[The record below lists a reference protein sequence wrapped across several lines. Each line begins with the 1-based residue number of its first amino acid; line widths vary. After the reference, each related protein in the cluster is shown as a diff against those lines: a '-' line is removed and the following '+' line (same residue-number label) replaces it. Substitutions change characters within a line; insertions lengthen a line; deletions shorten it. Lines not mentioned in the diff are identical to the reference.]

1 MNNILVT
8 GSTGQLGSD
17 VVKELLKRGYSTL
30 SPNRS
35 ELNLC
40 SEDNIRNY
48 ILNSNCEAIVHC
60 AAYTQVDKAEDEKDL
75 CIKINATATKH
86 IVKCAKIL
94 DIPMIY
100 ISTDYVFDGTKD
112 GEYTEN
118 DETNPINIYGESK
131 LAGEKYVQEILD
143 KYYIVRTSWVFNIN
157 GKNFIETML
166 RLSKAN
172 NQLSIVNDQ
181 IGSPTY
187 TKDLSR
193 LLVDMLETSKYGL
206 YHATNEG
213 YCSWYEFANTIFKLA
228 NINIDINSF
237 DEKYWD
243 IDSTPLRNLDGRL
256 NMTYEQ
262 LEELVKVLNK
272 EEHDLSKHKNF
283 DYKILKELKERNI
296 I

>member
-86 IVKCAKIL
+86 IAKCAKIL

-112 GEYTEN
+112 GKYTEN

-213 YCSWYEFANTIFKLA
+213 YCSWYEFADTIFKLA
-228 NINIDINSF
+228 NINIDIKAINSN
-237 DEKYWD
+237 KYA
-243 IDSTPLRNLDGRL
+243 SRAKRPMNS
-256 NMTYEQ
+256 
-262 LEELVKVLNK
+262 K
-272 EEHDLSKHKNF
+272 LSKDKLIEYGFKPLPHWEDALK
-283 DYKILKELKERNI
+283 DYLIRRGDLLI
-296 I
+296 

>member
-35 ELNLC
+35 EFNLC
-40 SEDNIRNY
+40 SEDSIRNY

-131 LAGEKYVQEILD
+131 LAGEKYVHEILD

-228 NINIDINSF
+228 NINIDIKAINSN
-237 DEKYWD
+237 EYASRAKR
-243 IDSTPLRNLDGRL
+243 PLNS
-256 NMTYEQ
+256 
-262 LEELVKVLNK
+262 K
-272 EEHDLSKHKNF
+272 LSKDKLIEYGFKPLPHWEDALK
-283 DYKILKELKERNI
+283 DYLIRRRDLLI
-296 I
+296 

>member
-228 NINIDINSF
+228 NINIDIKAINSN
-237 DEKYWD
+237 EYASRAKR
-243 IDSTPLRNLDGRL
+243 PLNS
-256 NMTYEQ
+256 
-262 LEELVKVLNK
+262 K
-272 EEHDLSKHKNF
+272 LSKDKLIEYGFKPLPNWEDALK
-283 DYKILKELKERNI
+283 DYLIRRRDLLI
-296 I
+296 

>member
-86 IVKCAKIL
+86 IAKCAKIL

-112 GEYTEN
+112 GKYTEN

-228 NINIDINSF
+228 NINIDIKAINSN
-237 DEKYWD
+237 EYASRAKRPMN
-243 IDSTPLRNLDGRL
+243 S
-256 NMTYEQ
+256 
-262 LEELVKVLNK
+262 K
-272 EEHDLSKHKNF
+272 LSKHKLIEYGF
-283 DYKILKELKERNI
+283 KPLPHWEDALKDYLIRRGDLLI
-296 I
+296 

>member
-86 IVKCAKIL
+86 IAKCAKIL

-112 GEYTEN
+112 GKYTEN

-228 NINIDINSF
+228 NINIDIKAINSN
-237 DEKYWD
+237 EYASRAKRPMN
-243 IDSTPLRNLDGRL
+243 S
-256 NMTYEQ
+256 
-262 LEELVKVLNK
+262 K
-272 EEHDLSKHKNF
+272 LSKDKLIEYGFKPLPNWEDALK
-283 DYKILKELKERNI
+283 DYLIRRRDLLI
-296 I
+296 

>member
-35 ELNLC
+35 EFNLC
-40 SEDNIRNY
+40 SEDSIRNY

-100 ISTDYVFDGTKD
+100 ISTDYVFVGTKD

-228 NINIDINSF
+228 NINIDIKAINSN
-237 DEKYWD
+237 EYASRAKR
-243 IDSTPLRNLDGRL
+243 PLNS
-256 NMTYEQ
+256 
-262 LEELVKVLNK
+262 K
-272 EEHDLSKHKNF
+272 LSKDKLIEYGFKPLPNWKDALK
-283 DYKILKELKERNI
+283 DYLIRRRDLLI
-296 I
+296 

>member
-35 ELNLC
+35 EFNLC
-40 SEDNIRNY
+40 SEDSIRNY

-86 IVKCAKIL
+86 IAKCAKIL

-213 YCSWYEFANTIFKLA
+213 YCSWYEFADTIFKLA
-228 NINIDINSF
+228 NINIDIKAINSN
-237 DEKYWD
+237 EYASRAKRPMN
-243 IDSTPLRNLDGRL
+243 S
-256 NMTYEQ
+256 
-262 LEELVKVLNK
+262 K
-272 EEHDLSKHKNF
+272 LSKDKLIEYGFKPLPHWEDALK
-283 DYKILKELKERNI
+283 DYLIRRRDLLI
-296 I
+296 

>member
-17 VVKELLKRGYSTL
+17 VVKELLKRGYSPL

-75 CIKINATATKH
+75 CIKINTTATKH

-228 NINIDINSF
+228 NINIDIKAINSN
-237 DEKYWD
+237 EYASRAKR
-243 IDSTPLRNLDGRL
+243 PLNS
-256 NMTYEQ
+256 
-262 LEELVKVLNK
+262 K
-272 EEHDLSKHKNF
+272 LSKDKLIEYGF
-283 DYKILKELKERNI
+283 KPLPDWEDALKDYLIRRRDLLI
-296 I
+296 

>member
-35 ELNLC
+35 EFNLC
-40 SEDNIRNY
+40 SEDSIRNY

-112 GEYTEN
+112 GKYTEN

-228 NINIDINSF
+228 NINIDIRAINSN
-237 DEKYWD
+237 EYASRAKR
-243 IDSTPLRNLDGRL
+243 PLNS
-256 NMTYEQ
+256 
-262 LEELVKVLNK
+262 K
-272 EEHDLSKHKNF
+272 LSKDKLIEYGFKPLPHWEDALK
-283 DYKILKELKERNI
+283 DYLIRRRDLLI
-296 I
+296 

>member
-35 ELNLC
+35 EFNLC
-40 SEDNIRNY
+40 SEDSIRNY

-228 NINIDINSF
+228 NINIDIRAINSN
-237 DEKYWD
+237 EYASRAKR
-243 IDSTPLRNLDGRL
+243 PLNS
-256 NMTYEQ
+256 
-262 LEELVKVLNK
+262 K
-272 EEHDLSKHKNF
+272 LSKDKLIEYGFKPLPHWEDALK
-283 DYKILKELKERNI
+283 DYLIRRRDLLI
-296 I
+296 

>member
-35 ELNLC
+35 EFNLC

-48 ILNSNCEAIVHC
+48 ILNSNCESIVHC

-86 IVKCAKIL
+86 IAKCAKIL

-112 GEYTEN
+112 GKYTEN

-193 LLVDMLETSKYGL
+193 LLVDMIETNKYGL

-213 YCSWYEFANTIFKLA
+213 YCSWYEFADTIFKLA
-228 NINIDINSF
+228 NINIDIKAINSN
-237 DEKYWD
+237 EYASRAKR
-243 IDSTPLRNLDGRL
+243 PLNS
-256 NMTYEQ
+256 
-262 LEELVKVLNK
+262 K
-272 EEHDLSKHKNF
+272 LSKDKLIEYGFKPLPHWEDALK
-283 DYKILKELKERNI
+283 DYLIRRRDLLI
-296 I
+296 

>member
-75 CIKINATATKH
+75 CIKINTTATKH

-112 GEYTEN
+112 GKYTEN

-228 NINIDINSF
+228 NINIDIKAINSN
-237 DEKYWD
+237 EYASRAKRPMN
-243 IDSTPLRNLDGRL
+243 S
-256 NMTYEQ
+256 
-262 LEELVKVLNK
+262 K
-272 EEHDLSKHKNF
+272 LSKDKLIEYGFKPLPHWEDALK
-283 DYKILKELKERNI
+283 DYLIRRGDLLI
-296 I
+296 

>member
-30 SPNRS
+30 SPNRY
-35 ELNLC
+35 EFNLC
-40 SEDNIRNY
+40 SEDSIRNY

-60 AAYTQVDKAEDEKDL
+60 AAYTQVDKAEDEKGL

-213 YCSWYEFANTIFKLA
+213 YCSWYEFADTIFKLA
-228 NINIDINSF
+228 NINIDIKAINSN
-237 DEKYWD
+237 EYASRAKR
-243 IDSTPLRNLDGRL
+243 PLNS
-256 NMTYEQ
+256 
-262 LEELVKVLNK
+262 K
-272 EEHDLSKHKNF
+272 LSKDKLIEYGFKPLPHWEDALK
-283 DYKILKELKERNI
+283 DYLIRRRDLLI
-296 I
+296 

>member
-35 ELNLC
+35 EFNLC
-40 SEDNIRNY
+40 SEDSIRNY

-86 IVKCAKIL
+86 IAKCAKIL

-112 GEYTEN
+112 GKYTEN

-193 LLVDMLETSKYGL
+193 LLVDMIETNKYGL

-213 YCSWYEFANTIFKLA
+213 YCSWYEFADTIFKLA
-228 NINIDINSF
+228 NINIDIKAINSN
-237 DEKYWD
+237 EYASRAKR
-243 IDSTPLRNLDGRL
+243 PLNS
-256 NMTYEQ
+256 
-262 LEELVKVLNK
+262 K
-272 EEHDLSKHKNF
+272 LSKDKLIEYGFKPLPHWEDALK
-283 DYKILKELKERNI
+283 DYLIRRGDLLI
-296 I
+296 

>member
-86 IVKCAKIL
+86 IAKCAKIL

-112 GEYTEN
+112 GKYTEN

-172 NQLSIVNDQ
+172 NQFSIVNDQ

-228 NINIDINSF
+228 NINIDIKAINSN
-237 DEKYWD
+237 EYASRAKRPMN
-243 IDSTPLRNLDGRL
+243 S
-256 NMTYEQ
+256 
-262 LEELVKVLNK
+262 K
-272 EEHDLSKHKNF
+272 LSKDKLIEYGFKPLPHWEDALK
-283 DYKILKELKERNI
+283 DYLIRRGDLLI
-296 I
+296 

>member
-35 ELNLC
+35 EFNLC
-40 SEDNIRNY
+40 SEDSIRNY

-86 IVKCAKIL
+86 IAKCAKIL

-228 NINIDINSF
+228 NINIDIKAINSN
-237 DEKYWD
+237 EYASRAKRPMN
-243 IDSTPLRNLDGRL
+243 S
-256 NMTYEQ
+256 
-262 LEELVKVLNK
+262 K
-272 EEHDLSKHKNF
+272 LSKDKLIEYGFKPLPHWEDALK
-283 DYKILKELKERNI
+283 DYLIRRGDLLI
-296 I
+296 

>member
-35 ELNLC
+35 EFNLC
-40 SEDNIRNY
+40 SEDSIRNY

-60 AAYTQVDKAEDEKDL
+60 AAYTQVEKAEDEKDL

-228 NINIDINSF
+228 NINIDIKAINSN
-237 DEKYWD
+237 EYASRAKR
-243 IDSTPLRNLDGRL
+243 PLNS
-256 NMTYEQ
+256 
-262 LEELVKVLNK
+262 K
-272 EEHDLSKHKNF
+272 LSKDKLIEYGFKPLPHWEDALK
-283 DYKILKELKERNI
+283 DYLIRRRDLLI
-296 I
+296 

>member
-35 ELNLC
+35 EFNLC

-48 ILNSNCEAIVHC
+48 ILNSNCESIVHC

-86 IVKCAKIL
+86 IAKCAKIL

-112 GEYTEN
+112 GKYTEN

-228 NINIDINSF
+228 NINIDIKAINSN
-237 DEKYWD
+237 EYASRAKR
-243 IDSTPLRNLDGRL
+243 PLNS
-256 NMTYEQ
+256 
-262 LEELVKVLNK
+262 K
-272 EEHDLSKHKNF
+272 LSKDKLIEFGFKPLPHWEDALK
-283 DYKILKELKERNI
+283 DYLIRRGDLLI
-296 I
+296 

>member
-35 ELNLC
+35 EFNLC
-40 SEDNIRNY
+40 SEDSIRNY

-86 IVKCAKIL
+86 IAKCAKIL

-213 YCSWYEFANTIFKLA
+213 YCSWYEFADTIFKLA
-228 NINIDINSF
+228 NINIDIKAINSN
-237 DEKYWD
+237 EYASRAKR
-243 IDSTPLRNLDGRL
+243 PLNS
-256 NMTYEQ
+256 
-262 LEELVKVLNK
+262 K
-272 EEHDLSKHKNF
+272 LSKDKLIEYGFKPLPHWEDALK
-283 DYKILKELKERNI
+283 DYLIRRRDLLI
-296 I
+296 

>member
-86 IVKCAKIL
+86 IAKCAKIL

-112 GEYTEN
+112 GKYTEN

-143 KYYIVRTSWVFNIN
+143 KYYIVRTSWVVNIN

-228 NINIDINSF
+228 NINIDIKAINSN
-237 DEKYWD
+237 EYASRAKRPMN
-243 IDSTPLRNLDGRL
+243 S
-256 NMTYEQ
+256 
-262 LEELVKVLNK
+262 K
-272 EEHDLSKHKNF
+272 LSKDKLIEYGFKPLPHWEDALK
-283 DYKILKELKERNI
+283 DYLIRRGDLLI
-296 I
+296 

>member
-17 VVKELLKRGYSTL
+17 VVKELLKRGHSTL

-35 ELNLC
+35 EFNLC
-40 SEDNIRNY
+40 SEDSIRNY

-213 YCSWYEFANTIFKLA
+213 YCSWYEFADTIFKLA
-228 NINIDINSF
+228 NINIDIKAINSN
-237 DEKYWD
+237 EYASRAKR
-243 IDSTPLRNLDGRL
+243 PLNS
-256 NMTYEQ
+256 
-262 LEELVKVLNK
+262 K
-272 EEHDLSKHKNF
+272 LSKDKLIEYGFKPLPHWEDALK
-283 DYKILKELKERNI
+283 DYLIRRRDLLI
-296 I
+296 

>member
-86 IVKCAKIL
+86 IAKCAKIL

-112 GEYTEN
+112 GKYTEN

-228 NINIDINSF
+228 NINIDIKAINSNEYASR
-237 DEKYWD
+237 DKRPMN
-243 IDSTPLRNLDGRL
+243 S
-256 NMTYEQ
+256 
-262 LEELVKVLNK
+262 K
-272 EEHDLSKHKNF
+272 LSKDKLIEYGFKPLPHWEDALK
-283 DYKILKELKERNI
+283 DYLIRRGDLLI
-296 I
+296 

>member
-17 VVKELLKRGYSTL
+17 FVKELLKRGYSTL

-35 ELNLC
+35 EFNLC
-40 SEDNIRNY
+40 SEDSIRNY

-213 YCSWYEFANTIFKLA
+213 YCSWYEFADTIFKLA
-228 NINIDINSF
+228 NINIDIKAINSN
-237 DEKYWD
+237 EYASRAKR
-243 IDSTPLRNLDGRL
+243 PLNS
-256 NMTYEQ
+256 
-262 LEELVKVLNK
+262 K
-272 EEHDLSKHKNF
+272 LSKDKLIEYGFKPLPHWEDALK
-283 DYKILKELKERNI
+283 DYLIRRRDLLI
-296 I
+296 

>member
-35 ELNLC
+35 EFNLC
-40 SEDNIRNY
+40 SEDSIRNY

-193 LLVDMLETSKYGL
+193 LLVDMLETNKYGL

-228 NINIDINSF
+228 NINIDIKAINSN
-237 DEKYWD
+237 EYASRAKR
-243 IDSTPLRNLDGRL
+243 PLNS
-256 NMTYEQ
+256 
-262 LEELVKVLNK
+262 K
-272 EEHDLSKHKNF
+272 LSKDKLIEYGFKPLPNWKDALK
-283 DYKILKELKERNI
+283 DYLIRRRDLLI
-296 I
+296 

>member
-112 GEYTEN
+112 GKYTEN

-228 NINIDINSF
+228 NINIDIKAINSN
-237 DEKYWD
+237 EYASRAKR
-243 IDSTPLRNLDGRL
+243 PLNS
-256 NMTYEQ
+256 
-262 LEELVKVLNK
+262 K
-272 EEHDLSKHKNF
+272 LSKDKLIEYGFKPLPHWEDALK
-283 DYKILKELKERNI
+283 DYLIRRRDLLI
-296 I
+296 

>member
-86 IVKCAKIL
+86 IAKCAKIL

-187 TKDLSR
+187 TRDLSR

-228 NINIDINSF
+228 NINIDIKAINSN
-237 DEKYWD
+237 EYASRAKR
-243 IDSTPLRNLDGRL
+243 PLNS
-256 NMTYEQ
+256 
-262 LEELVKVLNK
+262 K
-272 EEHDLSKHKNF
+272 LSKDKLIEYGFKPLPHWEDALK
-283 DYKILKELKERNI
+283 DYLIRRGDLLI
-296 I
+296 

>member
-35 ELNLC
+35 EFNLC
-40 SEDNIRNY
+40 SEDSIINY

-86 IVKCAKIL
+86 IAKCAKIL

-143 KYYIVRTSWVFNIN
+143 
-157 GKNFIETML
+157 
-166 RLSKAN
+166 LS
-172 NQLSIVNDQ
+172 LIH
-181 IGSPTY
+181 I
-187 TKDLSR
+187 
-193 LLVDMLETSKYGL
+193 
-206 YHATNEG
+206 
-213 YCSWYEFANTIFKLA
+213 
-228 NINIDINSF
+228 
-237 DEKYWD
+237 
-243 IDSTPLRNLDGRL
+243 
-256 NMTYEQ
+256 
-262 LEELVKVLNK
+262 
-272 EEHDLSKHKNF
+272 
-283 DYKILKELKERNI
+283 
-296 I
+296 

>member
-75 CIKINATATKH
+75 YIKINATATKH
-86 IVKCAKIL
+86 IAKCAKIL

-112 GEYTEN
+112 GKYTEN

-228 NINIDINSF
+228 NINIDIKAINSN
-237 DEKYWD
+237 EYASRAKR
-243 IDSTPLRNLDGRL
+243 PLNS
-256 NMTYEQ
+256 
-262 LEELVKVLNK
+262 K
-272 EEHDLSKHKNF
+272 LSKDKLIEYGFKPLPHWEDALK
-283 DYKILKELKERNI
+283 DYLIRRRDLLI
-296 I
+296 

>member
-35 ELNLC
+35 EFNLC
-40 SEDNIRNY
+40 SEDSIRNY

-118 DETNPINIYGESK
+118 DEINPINIYGESK

-228 NINIDINSF
+228 NINIDIKAINSN
-237 DEKYWD
+237 EYASRAKR
-243 IDSTPLRNLDGRL
+243 PLNS
-256 NMTYEQ
+256 
-262 LEELVKVLNK
+262 K
-272 EEHDLSKHKNF
+272 LSKDKLIEYGFKPLPHWEDALK
-283 DYKILKELKERNI
+283 DYLIRRRDLLI
-296 I
+296 

>member
-35 ELNLC
+35 EFNLC
-40 SEDNIRNY
+40 SEDSIRNY

-100 ISTDYVFDGTKD
+100 ISTDYLFDGTKD

-213 YCSWYEFANTIFKLA
+213 YCSWYEFADTIFKLA
-228 NINIDINSF
+228 NINIDIKAINSN
-237 DEKYWD
+237 EYASRAKR
-243 IDSTPLRNLDGRL
+243 PLNS
-256 NMTYEQ
+256 
-262 LEELVKVLNK
+262 K
-272 EEHDLSKHKNF
+272 LSKDKLIEYGFKPLPHWEDALK
-283 DYKILKELKERNI
+283 DYLIRRRDLLI
-296 I
+296 

>member
-8 GSTGQLGSD
+8 WSTGQLGSD
-17 VVKELLKRGYSTL
+17 VVIELLKRGYSTL

-86 IVKCAKIL
+86 IAKCAKIL

-112 GEYTEN
+112 GKYTEN

-228 NINIDINSF
+228 NINIDIKAINSN
-237 DEKYWD
+237 EYASRAKRPMN
-243 IDSTPLRNLDGRL
+243 S
-256 NMTYEQ
+256 
-262 LEELVKVLNK
+262 K
-272 EEHDLSKHKNF
+272 LSKDKLIEYGFKPLPHWEDALK
-283 DYKILKELKERNI
+283 DYLIRRGDLLIWKRCW
-296 I
+296 

>member
-35 ELNLC
+35 EFNLC
-40 SEDNIRNY
+40 SEDSIRNY
-48 ILNSNCEAIVHC
+48 ILNSNCETIVHC

-75 CIKINATATKH
+75 CIKINTTATKH

-228 NINIDINSF
+228 NINIDIKAINSN
-237 DEKYWD
+237 EYASRAKR
-243 IDSTPLRNLDGRL
+243 PLNS
-256 NMTYEQ
+256 
-262 LEELVKVLNK
+262 K
-272 EEHDLSKHKNF
+272 LSKDKLIEYGFKPLPHWEDALK
-283 DYKILKELKERNI
+283 DYLIRRRDLLI
-296 I
+296 

>member
-35 ELNLC
+35 EFNLC
-40 SEDNIRNY
+40 SEDSIRNY

-228 NINIDINSF
+228 NINIDIKAINSN
-237 DEKYWD
+237 EYASRAKR
-243 IDSTPLRNLDGRL
+243 PLNS
-256 NMTYEQ
+256 
-262 LEELVKVLNK
+262 K
-272 EEHDLSKHKNF
+272 LSKDKLIEYGFKPLPNWKDALK
-283 DYKILKELKERNI
+283 DYLIRRGDLLI
-296 I
+296 

>member
-35 ELNLC
+35 EFNLC
-40 SEDNIRNY
+40 SEDSIRNY

-166 RLSKAN
+166 RLSNAN

-228 NINIDINSF
+228 NINIDIKAINSN
-237 DEKYWD
+237 EYASRAKR
-243 IDSTPLRNLDGRL
+243 PLNS
-256 NMTYEQ
+256 
-262 LEELVKVLNK
+262 K
-272 EEHDLSKHKNF
+272 LSKDKLIEYGFKPLPHWEDALK
-283 DYKILKELKERNI
+283 DYLIRRRDLLI
-296 I
+296 

>member
-112 GEYTEN
+112 GKYTEN

-213 YCSWYEFANTIFKLA
+213 YCSWYEFADTIFKLA
-228 NINIDINSF
+228 NINIDIKAINSN
-237 DEKYWD
+237 EYASRAKRPMN
-243 IDSTPLRNLDGRL
+243 S
-256 NMTYEQ
+256 
-262 LEELVKVLNK
+262 K
-272 EEHDLSKHKNF
+272 LSKDKLIEYGFKPLPHWEDALK
-283 DYKILKELKERNI
+283 DYLIRRGDLLI
-296 I
+296 

>member
-35 ELNLC
+35 EFNLC
-40 SEDNIRNY
+40 SEDSIRNY

-112 GEYTEN
+112 GKYTEN

-228 NINIDINSF
+228 NINIDIRAINSN
-237 DEKYWD
+237 EYASRAKR
-243 IDSTPLRNLDGRL
+243 PLNS
-256 NMTYEQ
+256 
-262 LEELVKVLNK
+262 K
-272 EEHDLSKHKNF
+272 LSKDKLIEYGFKPLPHWEDALK
-283 DYKILKELKERNI
+283 DYLIRRGDLLI
-296 I
+296 

>member
-35 ELNLC
+35 EFNLC
-40 SEDNIRNY
+40 SEDSIRNY

-228 NINIDINSF
+228 NINIDIRAINSN
-237 DEKYWD
+237 EYASRAKR
-243 IDSTPLRNLDGRL
+243 PLNS
-256 NMTYEQ
+256 
-262 LEELVKVLNK
+262 K
-272 EEHDLSKHKNF
+272 LSKDKLIEYGFKPLPNWEDALK
-283 DYKILKELKERNI
+283 DYLIRRRDLLI
-296 I
+296 

>member
-86 IVKCAKIL
+86 IAKCAKIL

-100 ISTDYVFDGTKD
+100 ISTEYVFDGTKD
-112 GEYTEN
+112 GKYTEN

-228 NINIDINSF
+228 NINIDIKAINSN
-237 DEKYWD
+237 EYASRAKRPMN
-243 IDSTPLRNLDGRL
+243 S
-256 NMTYEQ
+256 
-262 LEELVKVLNK
+262 K
-272 EEHDLSKHKNF
+272 LSKDKLIEYGFKPLPHWEDALK
-283 DYKILKELKERNI
+283 DYLIRRGDLLI
-296 I
+296 

>member
-75 CIKINATATKH
+75 CIKINTTATKH

-112 GEYTEN
+112 GKYTEN

-228 NINIDINSF
+228 NINIDIKAINSN
-237 DEKYWD
+237 EYASRAKR
-243 IDSTPLRNLDGRL
+243 PLNS
-256 NMTYEQ
+256 
-262 LEELVKVLNK
+262 K
-272 EEHDLSKHKNF
+272 LSKDKLIEYGFKPLPHWEDALK
-283 DYKILKELKERNI
+283 DYLIRRRDLLI
-296 I
+296 